1 VTSMP
6 IPEISDTIHL
16 TNPEA
21 GDANA
26 GNGAAGYNYG
36 NIDYNPVAYVANV
49 QTVEGASTDLHN
61 GDHVGQTA
69 DWGAGSGGAG
79 GFAQAQNG
87 FLAAVTNSGAGG
99 AGGDSHSDGSQG
111 SLSGGDTA
119 AVSAD
124 TTATQYTQL
133 LADQHATILAGV
145 GGNGGNGNL
154 ARGGD
159 ISSALVHTDPETTT
173 VNNALDHFT
182 NDFGHIDLSHLGS

>member
-1 VTSMP
+1 MP
-6 IPEISDTIHL
+6 IPLMSDTIQL
-16 TNPEA
+16 NNPDA

-26 GNGAAGYNYG
+26 GNGGGGYNYG
-36 NIDYNPVAYVANV
+36 NIDYNPVAHVANV

-61 GDHVGQTA
+61 GDHVWQTA
-69 DWGAGSGGAG
+69 DWGAGTGGTG

-87 FLAAVTNSGAGG
+87 FLASVTNTGAGG
-99 AGGDSHSDGSQG
+99 AGGDSHSDGNQG
-111 SLSGGDTA
+111 NSSGGDVA
-119 AVSAD
+119 AVSAA

-145 GGNGGNGNL
+145 GGNGGNGNM

-173 VNNALDHFT
+173 VNNALDHFA

>member
-1 VTSMP
+1 MP
-6 IPEISDTIHL
+6 IPQMSDTIQL
-16 TNPEA
+16 NDPNA

-26 GNGAAGYNYG
+26 GNGGDGYSHG

-49 QTVEGASTDLHN
+49 QTVDGASTDLHN
-61 GDHVGQTA
+61 GDHVWQTA
-69 DWGAGSGGAG
+69 DWTAGGGGSGG
-79 GFAQAQNG
+79 FTQAQNG
-87 FLAAVTNSGAGG
+87 FLAAVTNTGAGG

-111 SLSGGDTA
+111 SSSGGDVA
-119 AVSAD
+119 AVSAA
-124 TTATQYTQL
+124 TTGTQYTQL

-145 GGNGGNGNL
+145 GGNGGNGNI

-173 VNNALDHFT
+173 VNNALDHFV

>member
-1 VTSMP
+1 MP
-6 IPEISDTIHL
+6 IPQISDTIHFSD
-16 TNPEA
+16 PVA
-21 GDANA
+21 GDASA
-26 GNGAAGYNYG
+26 GNGGDGNSHG

-49 QTVEGASTDLHN
+49 QSVEGASTDLHN
-61 GDHVGQTA
+61 GDHVGQMA
-69 DWGAGSGGAG
+69 DWTAGSGGPG

-87 FLAAVTNSGAGG
+87 FLAAVTNSGSGG
-99 AGGDSHSDGSQG
+99 AGGDSHSNGSQG
-111 SLSGGDTA
+111 SVSGGDTA

-159 ISSALVHTDPETTT
+159 ISAALVHTDPSTTT